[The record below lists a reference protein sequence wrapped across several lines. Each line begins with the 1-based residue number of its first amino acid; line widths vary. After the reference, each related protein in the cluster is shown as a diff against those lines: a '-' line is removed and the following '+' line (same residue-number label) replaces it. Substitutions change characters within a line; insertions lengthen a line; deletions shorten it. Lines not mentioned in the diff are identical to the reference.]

1 MLLLH
6 LDGVG
11 RAQLEHAL
19 EHGYAPTLRAM
30 LERGPYR
37 LSPCRSGA
45 PTSTPAFQ
53 AGLLY
58 GVGHDIPGYTWFDK
72 RRGSEVRMDRGEDA
86 RLLEEELARHGN
98 PLLRG
103 GSVYCSIF
111 SGGALSRRWAL
122 SGWNEELCAEEFG
135 MEELSRAL
143 LFPQAPDG
151 VAGVMVSCGTVCGIS
166 GVLVAFGA
174 AVLFA
179 DPGGF

>member
-1 MLLLH
+1 
-6 LDGVG
+6 
-11 RAQLEHAL
+11 
-19 EHGYAPTLRAM
+19 M

-58 GVGHDIPGYTWFDK
+58 GVRHDIPGYTWFDK
-72 RRGSEVRMDRGEDA
+72 WRGGAGRVDRGGDA
-86 RLLEEELARHGN
+86 PSLEEDLALSGN

-122 SGWNEELCAEEFG
+122 SGWNEELCA
-135 MEELSRAL
+135 A
-143 LFPQAPDG
+143 
-151 VAGVMVSCGTVCGIS
+151 
-166 GVLVAFGA
+166 
-174 AVLFA
+174 
-179 DPGGF
+179 

>member
-72 RRGSEVRMDRGEDA
+72 RRGSEVRMDRGADP
-86 RLLEEELARHGN
+86 RLLAEGAACGIAPARAEV
-98 PLLRG
+98 PLP
-103 GSVYCSIF
+103 
-111 SGGALSRRWAL
+111 
-122 SGWNEELCAEEFG
+122 
-135 MEELSRAL
+135 SRA
-143 LFPQAPDG
+143 DG
-151 VAGVMVSCGTVCGIS
+151 VPVRGVRRE
-166 GVLVAFGA
+166 LVRHRYRSRHSHHLRLLHRIRRVRAPPG
-174 AVLFA
+174 AVLA
-179 DPGGF
+179 DGPAQALGAGPDAGAHLR